1 MMRGAIIVITALMSV
16 IFLKRKQHFHHIVSI
31 AVIVTGVALVG
42 YCGIKASD
50 DGDAGK
56 SKTTFFGVMVCIV
69 SQLFAGGQF
78 VVEEKLLDG
87 YYLDPLFVVGCE
99 GFFGLCYYCCLLPI
113 FQQIPCTTVGLCG
126 DAGKVDDTTLAFH
139 QLGEFPIL
147 LWMSFGI
154 IVSIAAFNA
163 TGVSITK
170 YASAAQ
176 RSTIDTS
183 RTLLIWIVSIALGN
197 EDWITG

>member
-1 MMRGAIIVITALMSV
+1 M
-16 IFLKRKQHFHHIVSI
+16 
-31 AVIVTGVALVG
+31 
-42 YCGIKASD
+42 
-50 DGDAGK
+50 
-56 SKTTFFGVMVCIV
+56 
-69 SQLFAGGQF
+69 
-78 VVEEKLLDG
+78 VEEKLLDG

-99 GFFGLCYYCCLLPI
+99 GFFGLCYYVCLLPI
-113 FQQIPCTTVGLCG
+113 FQRVSCTTVGLCG
-126 DAGKVDDTTLAFH
+126 DAGVIDDSTLAFK
-139 QLGEFPIL
+139 QLGEFPAL
-147 LWMSFGI
+147 LLMSFGI
-154 IVSIAAFNA
+154 VVSIAAFNA